1 MRASSAQLGDTGVR
15 LWELV
20 FPSSQ
25 PLLARTRVPY
35 VDIDGLIAFSKRDRD
50 GKVDA
55 YLAGFLPDEVALVYF
70 LGGDVVN
77 ASMLTPV
84 GRFAVPIAQA
94 LQHIRGEAERAAVA
108 FHRAPREQ
116 LAAMYATCT
125 QPALE
130 PPLKPRSAE
139 ALFRALFEQKF
150 SGTLELISNGHVN
163 YVRVQEGRFAG
174 GHFSDQLPDE
184 QPGAY
189 LARLF
194 TSVPPAP
201 LPKVVARAY
210 PGLAEVPLQAT
221 PALVALFRA
230 YFWGLTDLVEQEHK
244 GEGVK
249 RAERARLRLVP
260 QQPVLQAFG
269 GMRSVDA
276 SDPLTE
282 PAVLAEALA
291 AWTRD
296 LLGEMEVIDPG
307 CAPRMV
313 RDAARDNRFALN
325 AVGFFERLPWRIQW

>member
-1 MRASSAQLGDTGVR
+1 MRASSALLGDTGVR
-15 LWELV
+15 LWELA

-35 VDIDGLIAFSKRDRD
+35 VDVAGLIAFSKRDRD

-55 YLAGFLPDEVALVYF
+55 YLAAFLPDEVALVYF

-77 ASMLTPV
+77 ATMLTPM
-84 GRFAVPIAQA
+84 GRFSVPIAQA
-94 LQHIRGEAERAAVA
+94 LQHVQSDAERAEIA
-108 FHRAPREQ
+108 FHQAPREQ

-125 QPALE
+125 QPPLE
-130 PPLKPRSAE
+130 PPLAARSAE
-139 ALFRALFEQKF
+139 AVFRALFEQKF
-150 SGTLELISNGHVN
+150 SGTLELISNGRVN
-163 YVRVQEGRFAG
+163 YVQVKEGRFAG
-174 GHFSDQLPDE
+174 GHFSDQRPDE
-184 QPGAY
+184 APGPY

-194 TSVPPAP
+194 ASVPPAP

-210 PGLAEVPLQAT
+210 PGLADVPLQAT
-221 PALVALFRA
+221 PAMVAMFRA

-244 GEGVK
+244 GDGVK
-249 RAERARLRLVP
+249 RAERARQRVLP
-260 QQPVLQAFG
+260 QAPVLQAFG
-269 GMRSVDA
+269 GLRSVDA

-282 PAVLAEALA
+282 PAVLSEALA

-296 LLGEMEVIDPG
+296 LLEEMEVINPG

-325 AVGFFERLPWRIQW
+325 AVGFFERLPWHIEW